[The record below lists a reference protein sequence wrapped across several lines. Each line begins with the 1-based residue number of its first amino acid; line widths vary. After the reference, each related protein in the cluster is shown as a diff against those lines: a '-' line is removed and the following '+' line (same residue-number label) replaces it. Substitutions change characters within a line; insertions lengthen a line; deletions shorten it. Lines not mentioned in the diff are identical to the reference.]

1 MGMGLCRRA
10 LGARGSPAIT
20 NYKYMVA
27 VFQNFLVQKLLN
39 MYLYDRRHYVNLAD
53 TLSDTKVQ

>member
-1 MGMGLCRRA
+1 MGMGL
-10 LGARGSPAIT
+10 
-20 NYKYMVA
+20 YKCIVA